1 MLQNVIQSVLEIFD
15 DVFVHQIDV
24 PVAVGKVPLAAHGG
38 FQADGKG
45 MTLTVFHRDD
55 AHGDLQTVLV

>member
-1 MLQNVIQSVLEIFD
+1 MLN
-15 DVFVHQIDV
+15 DVAVHQIDV
-24 PVAVGKVPLAAHGG
+24 SVAVGEVPLAAHGG

-45 MTLTVFHRDD
+45 MTLTVLHRDD